1 MNGEILILQHADSEH
16 AGNIAAALQRDNRAY
31 VTVEVFAG
39 QSVPDDLGNFAGLI
53 VMGGPMGVYEHAKF
67 GFIPDELQLLTQA
80 LEHGKPI
87 LGVCLGSQ
95 LLATA
100 LGAKVFPGPRKEI
113 GWYDVSKLPGAGG
126 DTLFDALPES
136 FMAMHW
142 HGDIFDLPNGAVP
155 LLRSDLTALQAFRYG
170 KNAYGLLCHL
180 ELTYPQIDRMVQD
193 FRTELDQAGLSGQ
206 EILNQWPRYG
216 ASLERLGGELFSRW
230 VELLE

>member
-1 MNGEILILQHADSEH
+1 MNGKILILQHADSEH
-16 AGNIAAALQRDNRAY
+16 VGNIAAALQRANRAY
-31 VTVEVFAG
+31 VTVEAFAG

-53 VMGGPMGVYEHAKF
+53 VMGGPMSVYEHAKY
-67 GFIPDELQLLTQA
+67 GFIPDELQLITQA
-80 LEHGKPI
+80 LEHDKPI

-113 GWYDVSKLPGAGG
+113 GWHDVSKLPGAGG
-126 DTLFDALPES
+126 DTLFHALPES

-180 ELTYPQIDRMVQD
+180 ELTYPQIDRMIHD

-230 VELLE
+230 VALLE